1 MMVRMKF
8 YKTGPLKFIGH
19 LDIMRYFQKA
29 IRRAGIDVE
38 YSKGFSPHQIMSFA
52 APLGV
57 GLTSEGEYLD
67 VSLQSTLEKETMLTM
82 INEAMNEYI
91 QVTDF
96 RYLPEDSKNAM
107 SIVAGADYKVSLK
120 DGYEFI
126 SKEKF
131 IQKFNEFMAQE
142 EIVVTKKSKKSENE
156 VDIKPLIYNYAFDR
170 EIFFEDSNINK
181 EINNKEEIAEIYSNG
196 IYCYLRLAA
205 GSVNNLKPELI
216 LEGFCKYIGVEISEF
231 AFQMH
236 RIDVYALSQETNQLT
251 SLLLI

>member
-29 IRRAGIDVE
+29 IRRADIDVE

-67 VSLQSTLEKETMLTM
+67 VSLQSTLDKETMLTM
-82 INEAMNEYI
+82 MNEAMNEYI

-96 RYLPEDSKNAM
+96 RYLPEGSKNAM

-120 DGYEFI
+120 DGHEFI
-126 SKEKF
+126 TKEEF
-131 IQKFNEFMAQE
+131 IHKFNAFMAQE

-156 VDIKPLIYNYAFDR
+156 VDIKPLIYKYAFDR
-170 EIFFEDSNINK
+170 EAFMEDNK
-181 EINNKEEIAEIYSNG
+181 ANDQKEIAEIYDNG
-196 IYCYLRLAA
+196 ICCYLRLAA

-216 LEGFCKYIGVEISEF
+216 LEGFCKYIGVELSEF

-236 RIDVYALSQETNQLT
+236 RIDVYAISQDEQLT
-251 SLLLI
+251 SLLLV